1 MKRRLPPL
9 NAIRAF
15 EAAARLQSIT
25 DAADELS
32 VTPTAVSHQI
42 RHLETLLDI
51 KLFERSGRNI
61 TLTDQGARMLPDI
74 TRGMDCLAAAFE
86 ETYGNIDANSVNI
99 STTREFAR
107 YWLQPRLGQFYE
119 AFPQLTLNI
128 YASEG
133 VADMSGS
140 EIDVAIRYGE
150 KPPEGSE
157 EIALY
162 QEYYVAAVS
171 KSLLQPGRAAR
182 IEMLTKQRLIEVRWE
197 NSALTAP
204 SWKAWFSAAG
214 RDGFET
220 FRRMSFD
227 AYNLAFDALK
237 RGHGAALLSRTIVN
251 SSEFED
257 SLVQLEGPQLPGYH
271 YRVLRSPSAMRKRA
285 VRQFV
290 DWISETAKA

>member
-1 MKRRLPPL
+1 MLKLSSLPRAFVVFAYSVAVKEAPPSMAYDGVCNQATVEVGDRSGSARKVMKRDADRAPVLAIVAYTSMAWSSDVNHELLLSDLEHTLPL
-9 NAIRAF
+9 
-15 EAAARLQSIT
+15 
-25 DAADELS
+25 
-32 VTPTAVSHQI
+32 AVES
-42 RHLETLLDI
+42 
-51 KLFERSGRNI
+51 
-61 TLTDQGARMLPDI
+61 
-74 TRGMDCLAAAFE
+74 
-86 ETYGNIDANSVNI
+86 
-99 STTREFAR
+99 
-107 YWLQPRLGQFYE
+107 
-119 AFPQLTLNI
+119 FPQLTLNI

-133 VADMSGS
+133 VADLSGS
-140 EIDVAIRYGE
+140 EIDVAIRYGA
-150 KPPEGSE
+150 KPPEGSG
-157 EIALY
+157 EIVLY

-271 YRVLRSPSAMRKRA
+271 YRVLQSPSAMRKRA

-290 DWISETAKA
+290 DWIAEAAKG